1 MPQIAS
7 PAGTEMQT
15 TMPSPV
21 HQPTESGRFTGGTV
35 VVPAEY
41 LFKGAQE
48 IRIQH
53 NGDLYCLRI
62 TRNDKLILT
71 K

>member
-1 MPQIAS
+1 
-7 PAGTEMQT
+7 MQT
-15 TMPSPV
+15 AMPSPV
-21 HQPTESGRFTGGTV
+21 HQPTESGHTTGGTG
-35 VVPAEY
+35 VVPAGY
-41 LFKGAQE
+41 LFKGTQE

-53 NGDLYCLRI
+53 NGDLYSLRI

>member
-1 MPQIAS
+1 
-7 PAGTEMQT
+7 MQT
-15 TMPSPV
+15 AIPSPV
-21 HQPTESGRFTGGTV
+21 HQPTESGRTTVGTG
-35 VVPAEY
+35 VVPTEC

-53 NGDLYCLRI
+53 NGDLYSLRI